1 VTTNFIPAY
10 REPGLFG
17 PADEGQQET
26 QDAATAERESADLTL
41 RHFTITIPLASIQM
55 TTFFDLDTYEG
66 SSRKMPKLRTLSTP
80 PANPCEPVLRLRSRH
95 SNSAREMRSSRP
107 TPDLILSVE
116 YARGCLD
123 HVQA

>member
-80 PANPCEPVLRLRSRH
+80 PANQCETRAAFAIASLEFRQRDEVVAPDPRSD
-95 SNSAREMRSSRP
+95 S
-107 TPDLILSVE
+107 L
-116 YARGCLD
+116 G
-123 HVQA
+123 